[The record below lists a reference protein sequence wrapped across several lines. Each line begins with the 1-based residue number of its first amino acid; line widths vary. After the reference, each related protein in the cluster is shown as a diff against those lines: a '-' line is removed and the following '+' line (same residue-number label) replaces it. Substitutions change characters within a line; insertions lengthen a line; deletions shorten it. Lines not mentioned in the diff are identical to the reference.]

1 MNTQGSRGQMGGL
14 SHEGGK
20 AGPTRDAAMF
30 AWITNTQSAAEFW
43 AFKFRPGIRRGEI
56 RGFLYSPRAKGQ
68 VLAQGT
74 KGLSHVV
81 RNAQG
86 WKEGVRGGSEL
97 PIL

>member
-1 MNTQGSRGQMGGL
+1 MGGL
-14 SHEGGK
+14 SREGGK
-20 AGPTRDAAMF
+20 AGPTRDAEMF
-30 AWITNTQSAAEFW
+30 FWIPNTQSAAEFW
-43 AFKFRPGIRRGEI
+43 AFKFRPAIPRGEI

-86 WKEGVRGGSEL
+86 WKEGVREGGEL
-97 PIL
+97 PIF